1 MKKCEKRMQPS
12 FEPKEGVHIL
22 NAPFKHNQEVWMTAN
37 LVVPVP
43 VMSSQGYP
51 NRLFTNQ
58 IPACWLYFS
67 GSKSE
72 HTYISSLVGCYRQY
86 LEITRYE

>member
-1 MKKCEKRMQPS
+1 
-12 FEPKEGVHIL
+12 
-22 NAPFKHNQEVWMTAN
+22 MTAH
-37 LVVPVP
+37 LVVQDS

-58 IPACWLYFS
+58 IPACFS

-72 HTYISSLVGCYRQY
+72 HTYKSSLAGCYRQY
-86 LEITRYE
+86 LEITWYE

>member
-1 MKKCEKRMQPS
+1 
-12 FEPKEGVHIL
+12 
-22 NAPFKHNQEVWMTAN
+22 MTAH
-37 LVVPVP
+37 LVVPDP

-72 HTYISSLVGCYRQY
+72 HTYKSCLAG
-86 LEITRYE
+86 